1 VKHGIS
7 AIFANEFQQGDES
20 TRLIVRSGS
29 GKKLAAWNRLRRSRR
44 QLNQICG
51 PASGIAAWTIVAL
64 DTATFE
70 LLDPSLDSR
79 LR

>member
-1 VKHGIS
+1 MKHGIS
-7 AIFANEFQQGDES
+7 AIFADEFQQGDKS

-29 GKKLAAWNRLRRSRR
+29 GKKLTAWNRLRRSCRH
-44 QLNQICG
+44 LNQICG
-51 PASGIAAWTIVAL
+51 PASGIAAWTTVAL

-70 LLDPSLDSR
+70 LLDPSLDSL